1 MRRLRPL
8 LLALIGLAYLAS
20 IPWYRQPGSE
30 PRIWLGLPDWVLVA
44 LACYVLAALL
54 NAAAWLVTEVRDA
67 PPDGDDAP

>member
-1 MRRLRPL
+1 MRRLRSVL
-8 LLALIGLAYLAS
+8 LILIALAYLAS
-20 IPWYRQPGSE
+20 IPWYRQPESE

-67 PPDGDDAP
+67 PPNGDES